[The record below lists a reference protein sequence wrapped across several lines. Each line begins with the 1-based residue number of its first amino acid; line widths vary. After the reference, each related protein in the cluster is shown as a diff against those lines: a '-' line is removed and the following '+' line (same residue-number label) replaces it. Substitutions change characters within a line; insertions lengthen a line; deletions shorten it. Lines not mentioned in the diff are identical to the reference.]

1 MVDRIPP
8 GISEADRAAVTQN
21 LRGQGVPVND
31 PAGEHWQ
38 ELASGDRKSTRL
50 NSSHVAISYA
60 VFCLKKKKNKVQ
72 DRQGHGARTGGR
84 KTRRTPRSPCRRDI
98 RHSAR

>member
-1 MVDRIPP
+1 MVDRITP

-38 ELASGDRKSTRL
+38 ELASGSAEQGVERVLGELMPELDADTQLRD
-50 NSSHVAISYA
+50 A
-60 VFCLKKKKNKVQ
+60 VLKHLVQ
-72 DRQGHGARTGGR
+72 LTA
-84 KTRRTPRSPCRRDI
+84 
-98 RHSAR
+98 